1 MRKMDVETWL
11 LQVKKLD
18 ELISAKTAE
27 RDRLN
32 ELATDISPRPLDGMP
47 FDNTGTVSQKIPN
60 AVIKIIAVEEEINKV
75 VDQYISIKTQILKLL
90 ELLPDKEYGVL
101 HRYYIQFKTY
111 EEIAK
116 DMGYCTTQIWRIK
129 KDGLKILK
137 NLKDAIE
144 CNVKSVYNGI
154 VE

>member
-1 MRKMDVETWL
+1 MNVESWL
-11 LQVKKLD
+11 QQVKKLD

-27 RDRLN
+27 RDRLM
-32 ELATDISPRPLDGMP
+32 EIATDISPRPMDGMP
-47 FDNTGTVSQKIPN
+47 FDNTGTVSQRIPN

-75 VDQYISIKTQILKLL
+75 VEQYISIRNQIVKHL

-101 HRYYIQFKTY
+101 HRYYIQYKTY

-129 KDGLKILK
+129 NNGLKILK
-137 NLKDAIE
+137 KLKDAIE
-144 CNVKSVYNGI
+144 CNVKSDYNGI

>member
-1 MRKMDVETWL
+1 MNVETWL

-27 RDRLN
+27 RERLM
-32 ELATDISPRPLDGMP
+32 EIATDISPRPMDGMP
-47 FDNTGTVSQKIPN
+47 FDNTGTVSQRIPN
-60 AVIKIIAVEEEINKV
+60 AVIKIIEVEEEINKV
-75 VDQYISIKTQILKLL
+75 IEQYISISTQIAKFL

-101 HRYYIQFKTY
+101 HRYYIQHKTY

-129 KDGLKILK
+129 NNGLKILK
-137 NLKDAIE
+137 KLKDAIE
-144 CNVKSVYNGI
+144 CNA
-154 VE
+154 

>member
-1 MRKMDVETWL
+1 MNVESWL

-27 RDRLN
+27 RDRLM
-32 ELATDISPRPLDGMP
+32 EIATDISPRPMDGMP
-47 FDNTGTVSQKIPN
+47 FDNTGTVSQRIPN
-60 AVIKIIAVEEEINKV
+60 AVIKIIEVEEEINKV
-75 VDQYISIKTQILKLL
+75 VEQYISIRTKIVKFL

-101 HRYYIQFKTY
+101 HRYYIQYKTY

-129 KDGLKILK
+129 NNGLKILK
-137 NLKDAIE
+137 KLKDAIE
-144 CNVKSVYNGI
+144 CNT
-154 VE
+154 